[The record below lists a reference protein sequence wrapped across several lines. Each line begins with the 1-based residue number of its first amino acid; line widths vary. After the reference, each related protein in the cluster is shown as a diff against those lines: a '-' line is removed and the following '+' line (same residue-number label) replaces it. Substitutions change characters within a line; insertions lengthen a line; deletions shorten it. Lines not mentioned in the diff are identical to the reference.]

1 MFDACARCGA
11 MNHVPQLLEDMR
23 QSKAEPDI
31 ITYSTLVKGFCLS
44 GDVDRAFRV
53 LEEMKSD
60 GKFAPDEIMYN
71 SLLDGCAKLH
81 KVDDANKL
89 LEEMQADGVNPSN
102 YTLSIL
108 VKLFGRTRRLN
119 QAFKIVEEISAK
131 NGLRP
136 NIHVYTC
143 LMQACIQN
151 RQLDRALSLHDTMVT
166 EGGIHVD
173 EKCYSVL
180 VRGCLQAGRPDK
192 AATTIRCAYG
202 LEGHGMAASW
212 QGYNVPGVESK
223 LIAETI
229 ANLNG
234 GSHSDQDVARLLQG
248 DLDEKGIRIEQDEW
262 D

>member
-1 MFDACARCGA
+1 MFDACACCGT
-11 MNHVPQLLEDMR
+11 MDRVPQLLEEMKNN
-23 QSKAEPDI
+23 KAEPDI

-44 GDVDRAFRV
+44 GDLDRAFRV
-53 LEEMKSD
+53 LEEMEGD

-81 KVDDANKL
+81 RVEDAQNL
-89 LEEMQADGVNPSN
+89 LEDMQENGVHPSN

-119 QAFKIVEEISAK
+119 QAFKIVDQISSQ

-151 RQLDRALSLHDTMVT
+151 RQIDRALTLHDTMVS
-166 EGGIHVD
+166 EGGVEAD

-180 VRGCLQAGRPDK
+180 VRGCLQASRPDK

-202 LEGHGMAASW
+202 LSGHDMVAPW
-212 QGYNVPGVESK
+212 KGYGAPGVEQR

-229 ANLNG
+229 SNLSD
-234 GSHSDQDVARLLQG
+234 GSHKDQ
-248 DLDEKGIRIEQDEW
+248 E
-262 D
+262 